1 MPAWVSEWLPVAPWL
16 VAIAILAFVVVKL
29 WPFVVK
35 FVRFMDDVAGEP
47 ARPGYPARPGLMER
61 VATIEHEVKTNHG
74 SSLKDAVKRIELSQA
89 EHRAENVAKF
99 QTVEE
104 RLNELSEVD
113 DELRDDIERTRN
125 PWEEK
130 Q

>member
-1 MPAWVSEWLPVAPWL
+1 M
-16 VAIAILAFVVVKL
+16 
-29 WPFVVK
+29 
-35 FVRFMDDVAGEP
+35 
-47 ARPGYPARPGLMER
+47 
-61 VATIEHEVKTNHG
+61 
-74 SSLKDAVKRIELSQA
+74 KRIELSQA

-104 RLNELSEVD
+104 RLDELSEVD